1 MTKQI
6 HFVVYYDPSDDGFW
20 LDDESLMA
28 KFDDRAWFD
37 DEEQEW
43 VRPDGDEEE
52 QLDYIINNRLA
63 SLTQPVATTT
73 YFAEDGSYGVAK
85 GIKLVDTSNWD
96 EADWALI
103 EEASDSE
110 RPALAQH
117 IANVKV
123 VCPQ

>member
-37 DEEQEW
+37 DEKQEW

-63 SLTQPVATTT
+63 TLTQPVATTT
-73 YFAEDGSYGVAK
+73 YFAEVGSYGVAK

-96 EADWALI
+96 EADWEMI
-103 EEASDSE
+103 ENASDSE

-123 VCPQ
+123 VCEQ